1 MTNVTLLL
9 VGALPC
15 FASPVYP
22 HPLPLI
28 VSHSHPG
35 GLLEPD
41 DTLLYTHELSSSQ
54 DVSSESIELSVT
66 SCKHCQISTG
76 LIIILDTVSLYN
88 HLADDAVEEIHI
100 RCNLYHT
107 VSGCER

>member
-1 MTNVTLLL
+1 MTKVRLLL

-66 SCKHCQISTG
+66 SCKHCQISTDTYYVNIKQQ
-76 LIIILDTVSLYN
+76 IIINS
-88 HLADDAVEEIHI
+88 HLFLSS
-100 RCNLYHT
+100 N
-107 VSGCER
+107 